1 MNCEEA
7 RQQLLRAVDG
17 ELPAAQAGLLAQ
29 HLSQCAACAVFD
41 AQLRGT
47 AERLRGVLG
56 DFAPPSDLAANCL
69 AALQAEA
76 ARNVQ
81 RGAAR
86 PPLGWRAFRAA
97 ALAAASLALALTGLG
112 VISPPA
118 YAMVVSGAA
127 RLGAEATAIAVQRV
141 PAWSYIMQ
149 AADSLL
155 ALFGR

>member
-17 ELPAAQAGLLAQ
+17 ELPAAQAGSLAQ
-29 HLSQCAACAVFD
+29 HLNQCAACAALD

-47 AERLRGVLG
+47 AERLRDILG
-56 DFAPPSDLAANCL
+56 DFAAPSDLAAGCL
-69 AALQAEA
+69 AALQGEA
-76 ARNVQ
+76 ACHVN

-86 PPLGWRAFRAA
+86 PALRWRAFRAA

-118 YAMVVSGAA
+118 YAMVVSGVA

-141 PAWSYIMQ
+141 PAWSYVLQ
-149 AADSLL
+149 AADGLL